1 MSVLCKS
8 FLVAQQ
14 LHSYKFWFDST
25 SIFFIYCSNF
35 LLTKQVPVAEWLA
48 QQTEVVKVASSNPL
62 RIFHLTPR
70 CLLITLLVL
79 SLCCTV
85 YDAL

>member
-1 MSVLCKS
+1 MGYFLISFLFLDLLLQLSYKCLCYVVCKS

-48 QQTEVVKVASSNPL
+48 QQTEVAKVASSNP
-62 RIFHLTPR
+62 
-70 CLLITLLVL
+70 
-79 SLCCTV
+79 
-85 YDAL
+85 